1 MTLFILR
8 IILFLH
14 VTNRVLM
21 WLQPRNCWLFIFA
34 RKCIEQ
40 PTAPMSHQIFDNH
53 FQITFKMCKYI
64 HKIFPYSWATAK
76 ILQSD
81 NHSCILYL
89 FEQQLKYPLSN
100 LTTTCFSISCIFF
113 VGYKIFEQQLR
124 CPINQLAITFSS
136 ISYIF
141 FVGYF
146 HIFEQ
151 QLQRPLSNLTEPRLC
166 VVSCGVCLEHN
177 VLHVAGAVTVRNVN
191 A

>member
-1 MTLFILR
+1 MKMVFTASP
-8 IILFLH
+8 IIYI
-14 VTNRVLM
+14 
-21 WLQPRNCWLFIFA
+21 IF
-34 RKCIEQ
+34 
-40 PTAPMSHQIFDNH
+40 H
-53 FQITFKMCKYI
+53 
-64 HKIFPYSWATAK
+64 
-76 ILQSD
+76 
-81 NHSCILYL
+81 L